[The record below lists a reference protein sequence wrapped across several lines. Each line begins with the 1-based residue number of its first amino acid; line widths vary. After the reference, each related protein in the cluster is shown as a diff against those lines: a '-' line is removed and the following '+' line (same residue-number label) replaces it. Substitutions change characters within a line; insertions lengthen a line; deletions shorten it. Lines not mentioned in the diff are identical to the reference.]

1 MDEYIDQF
9 DPSYLVTLDEIYHSH
24 WAAQRK
30 QRIAFLKDIIHY
42 IWPKGHP
49 TQFIQVTG
57 TNGKGSVSYYL
68 ELGLTSVSRS
78 GSWTGPHLFDY
89 AERFHINGQQVSH
102 DDIVTSSRKI
112 KECYEQF
119 KEEKYLDVSLSF
131 AEIGILITLH
141 LFQQYQV
148 QWGIMEVGC
157 GGRYTPLMALDVV
170 ACILTNIGN
179 DHPQSLGSKLWQ
191 RAMDKAGIARP
202 GVPFFIAEMDEALP
216 YVLKTADSQG
226 ANIIQITNVM
236 VEKIKELQP
245 QAPEFKLRNLAL
257 ATTVIRYFYPD
268 LSVAKLVGSM
278 LSKLPGRFANLAPN
292 VIIDIAHNQDKITR
306 LVEELTSTY
315 PEKKICFLIGL
326 TRQRNVR
333 QVFSPILKIAKKITI
348 TSASYAGQD
357 PNCLAEQLRLD
368 FSNIF
373 VEIEPQKAYQQAL
386 EDLEKDDILVL
397 TGSAYM
403 IDQAINPNP
412 YIRHLNATYGWR
424 NQGKP

>member
-1 MDEYIDQF
+1 MDEFIDQF
-9 DPSYLVTLDEIYHSH
+9 DPSYLVTLDEIYHCH
-24 WAAQRK
+24 WAAKKK
-30 QRIAFLKDIIHY
+30 QRIAFLREIIHY

-68 ELGLTSVSRS
+68 ELGFTSVSRS

-102 DDIVTSSRKI
+102 DDIVTSYGKI
-112 KECYEQF
+112 KEFYEQF
-119 KEEKYLDVSLSF
+119 KEEKYLNTTLSF

-170 ACILTNIGN
+170 ACVLTNVGN
-179 DHPQSLGSKLWQ
+179 DHPKSLGAKLWQ
-191 RAMDKAGIARP
+191 RAMDKAGIARR
-202 GVPFFIAEMDEALP
+202 GIPFFTAEMDQALP
-216 YVLKTADSQG
+216 YVLKTAESQG
-226 ANIIQITNVM
+226 GNIIQITDIM
-236 VEKIKELQP
+236 VEEIRKIQP

-268 LSVAKLVGSM
+268 VSISILLDCMISN
-278 LSKLPGRFANLAPN
+278 LPGRFANIAPN
-292 VIIDIAHNQDKITR
+292 VIIDLAHNQDKISR
-306 LVEELTSTY
+306 LVEELMVTH
-315 PEKKICFLIGL
+315 PGQKFCFLIGL
-326 TRQRNVR
+326 TRKRNAR
-333 QVFSPILKIAKKITI
+333 EVFAPILKIAKKITI

-357 PNCLAEQLRLD
+357 PDLLAGELHLD
-368 FSNIF
+368 FPNIG
-373 VEIEPQKAYQQAL
+373 VESEPQKAYKQAL
-386 EDLEKDDILVL
+386 QDLEKDDILVL

-412 YIRHLNATYGWR
+412 YVRHLNATYGWR
-424 NQGKP
+424 GQDKC